1 MQAYGDRIRLV
12 IKHDPYRYRDFA
24 RMSAEAALAAGDQGK
39 FWEMHHLLL
48 ARSPRLDRGDLL
60 RYAHEIGL
68 DMPKFTNA
76 LDRMAHAGR
85 IDRDMALA
93 VSLDLYATPTFFFN
107 GRRIVGDRPYE
118 YLRKIVDEEL
128 ARGRKK

>member
-1 MQAYGDRIRLV
+1 MA
-12 IKHDPYRYRDFA
+12 
-24 RMSAEAALAAGDQGK
+24 AEAALAAGDQGK

-48 ARSPRLDRGDLL
+48 ARSPRLDRPDLL
-60 RYAHEIGL
+60 RYAREVGL
-68 DMPKFTNA
+68 DMAKFTGA

-107 GRRIVGDRPYE
+107 GRKVVGDRPYD

-128 ARGRKK
+128 AGGRKK